1 MELRNIDKAFSLI
14 IEYKEEKARLESL
27 EYFEKEIQKNDS
39 LYKKIKERM
48 QERKESILALEYEI
62 KAL

>member
-27 EYFEKEIQKNDS
+27 EYFEKEIPKNDS

>member
-1 MELRNIDKAFSLI
+1 MELGNIDKAFSLI

-27 EYFEKEIQKNDS
+27 EYFEKEIPKNDS